1 MDRPLTDGACCLPNV
16 DGVTYLKIGER
27 GITVGLMGLERVFQ
41 QLFLMGRQ
49 PHEASEAELLDMV
62 RRFSYIPDRPQ
73 IRADYAEALRR
84 AYAAYWA
91 RQEKKS

>member
-1 MDRPLTDGACCLPNV
+1 MDKPLADGACCLPNV

-27 GITVGLMGLERVFQ
+27 GITVGLMGLETVFQ

-49 PHEASEAELLDMV
+49 PNEASDEELLGMA
-62 RRFSYIPDRPQ
+62 RQFNYIPQRPQ
-73 IRADYAEALRR
+73 VRADYAMALRR